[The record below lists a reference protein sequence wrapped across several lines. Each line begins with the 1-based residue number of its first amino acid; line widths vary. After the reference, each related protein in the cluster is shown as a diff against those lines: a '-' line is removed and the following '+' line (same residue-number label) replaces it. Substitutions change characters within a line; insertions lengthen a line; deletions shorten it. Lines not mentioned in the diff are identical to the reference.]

1 MANNN
6 LPAIVKKEN
15 VLLTIF
21 KRYIDKFSSKSI
33 NKQIIDNFTHIK
45 QYGVLSMPA
54 FRMVVDEQIKKS
66 PEGSIIMTDINDLF
80 VANKFRGKHKVNT
93 MIKNIVDAMKNTLD
107 ESECSNYKMGKMG
120 DEIYIYV
127 PDKNEQETN
136 LIVDKIHCIRES
148 ELTISSGASSNLSN
162 GLISAINEA
171 DKKMAIRKSKFKTER
186 LKSICG
192 NNLEIIISNVVETQL
207 DKMRIDLQ
215 QLKNSNKSD
224 LRNSFD
230 KAIEQLDIE
239 EIISDINSKSNVESP
254 NNEDAFTKL
263 KDKYT
268 IEAKLL
274 HGDNPQMI
282 NEYVLA
288 HMLSKH
294 TVEGVVNSEFFQGL
308 GYKEAYREI
317 QKDKDSKTFDILAID
332 LSGLKS
338 INDTLG
344 HEEGDNAISDALL
357 HLQTALKSKNI
368 KIYSEIVAK
377 GGGNA
382 YALIEQLSS
391 STKDEIMNNIAE
403 YGISENSKY
412 NMSIICSIQSINKD
426 EFNKTNFM
434 SVVNTHLTNVE
445 NDLQEQSFNRKL
457 KDVEE
462 IKNSIKKT
470 YQQIINMDDI
480 QTLLNDDLGYKEK
493 VLEMVK
499 TGFENCIEKERDNSS
514 LSEQNISI
522 DLEKEPSNLKDLN
535 PKTK

>member
-15 VLLTIF
+15 VLLTMF

-54 FRMVVDEQIKKS
+54 FRIVVDEMIQKS

-80 VANKFRGKHKVNT
+80 VANKFRGKHKVNA
-93 MIKNIVDAMKNTLD
+93 MIKNIVDTMKNTLD

-192 NNLEIIISNVVETQL
+192 NNLDIIISNVVETQL

-239 EIISDINSKSNVESP
+239 EIISDNNNKNNVESS

-274 HGDNPQMI
+274 HGENPQLI

-294 TVEGVVNSEFFQGL
+294 PVEGVVNSEFFQGL
-308 GYKEAYREI
+308 GHKEAYKEI
-317 QKDKDSKTFDILAID
+317 QKDKGSKTFDILAID
-332 LSGLKS
+332 LSGLKA

-403 YGISENSKY
+403 YGRSENSKY

-434 SVVNTHLTNVE
+434 SIVNTHLTNVE

-462 IKNSIKKT
+462 MKNSIKKT

-499 TGFENCIEKERDNSS
+499 TGFESCIEKERNNSS